1 MTDTNRSQTPLM
13 VAISLVILVL
23 ASRLLYLVDRS
34 LREGEG
40 MGLSGEGAIETIP
53 ILVLMALLIWMVNKT
68 RGEQLK
74 TDSSDTQVI
83 GVMIGMFLLGLYIG
97 PGLSISLDSE
107 LIGMAFLLVPI
118 LLIIAILLPG
128 RDDSLVLGEEE

>member
-53 ILVLMALLIWMVNKT
+53 VSYTHLT
-68 RGEQLK
+68 
-74 TDSSDTQVI
+74 
-83 GVMIGMFLLGLYIG
+83 
-97 PGLSISLDSE
+97 
-107 LIGMAFLLVPI
+107 
-118 LLIIAILLPG
+118 LPT
-128 RDDSLVLGEEE
+128 SQYV